1 MRWFTYT
8 SLGKAAL
15 LFLACTFGSASLASE
30 GENWEEHPTLSSQD
44 FQYLSQ
50 TMGDDSVLIDFTVEP
65 YRRQGKLYGCG
76 VSFSGLM
83 KDWAYRNNELVI
95 MNGSVS
101 FFAPE
106 GRMPYVLLRLALVDL
121 KNDTTVL
128 TRPASVN
135 YAYLRSPE
143 LNLAGKEWSIDGAL
157 DDVQGSFR
165 SFVYLAEGNI
175 VPQVFGPGPLKI
187 AFNRA
192 EAGVD
197 LEFELIML
205 SQPNFPEWVSCYAA
219 LLSELSG

>member
-1 MRWFTYT
+1 MRWFAYT

-15 LFLACTFGSASLASE
+15 LFLACTFGPASLASE
-30 GENWEEHPTLSSQD
+30 GENWEKHPTLSSQD
-44 FQYLSQ
+44 LQHLSQ
-50 TMGDDSVLIDFTVEP
+50 TIGGDSVLIDFTIDP

-95 MNGSVS
+95 VNGSVS
-101 FFAPE
+101 FLAPE

-121 KNDTTVL
+121 KNDTMVL
-128 TRPASVN
+128 MRPTSVN
-135 YAYLRSPE
+135 YAYLRSAE
-143 LNLAGKEWSIDGAL
+143 LNLAGKEWSLEGAL
-157 DDVQGSFR
+157 DDVQGIFR

-175 VPQVFGPGPLKI
+175 VAQVFGPGPLNI

-197 LEFELIML
+197 LEFELNML
-205 SQPNFPEWVSCYAA
+205 SQPNFPQWVSCYTDLMAE
-219 LLSELSG
+219 LLR